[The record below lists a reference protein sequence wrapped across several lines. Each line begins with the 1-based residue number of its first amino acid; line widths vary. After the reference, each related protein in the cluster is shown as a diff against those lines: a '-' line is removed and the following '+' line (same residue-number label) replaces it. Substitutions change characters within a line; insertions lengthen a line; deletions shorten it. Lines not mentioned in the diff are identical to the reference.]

1 MTHVVTS
8 KCKDNRFTD
17 CVVVCPVD
25 AFHLLDIMLV
35 INPDSCI
42 DCSACVTEC
51 PVTAIYPEDKVPE
64 NEKSYIKFNAEEA
77 EKFPVISIKI
87 PPLTP

>member
-8 KCKDNRFTD
+8 KCMDNRFTD

-25 AFHLLDIMLV
+25 AFHLLETMLV
-35 INPDSCI
+35 INPESCI

-51 PVTAIYPEDKVPE
+51 PVSAIYPDDRVPDE
-64 NEKSYIKFNAEEA
+64 EKSFIKFNAEES
-77 EKFPVISIKI
+77 EKNPIIVSKI
-87 PPLTP
+87 PPLKE